1 MNRYH
6 RWRFVVV
13 LLATLLF
20 TAVQPIV
27 SDVNDYWVL
36 NNTFFSVLIGAVSLS
51 LLEEKTHRRTALG
64 LAMFALLTT
73 WLSHGFEGWLSRAI
87 LISGH
92 LCAALFFSLVLY
104 RILEKVLIRR
114 VSRDA
119 IFGAICGY
127 LLLGIIWGLVYSSLE
142 TFRPGSFNISETH
155 AVQPGN
161 ATQNHDILR
170 YYSFVTLTTLG
181 YGDITPTTPTAR
193 TLSWL
198 EAMTGQFYLAVL
210 VAGLVGLHVTRSVR
224 KKEKEKSG

>member
-6 RWRFVVV
+6 RWRFIVV

-20 TAVQPIV
+20 TAVRPIV
-27 SDVNDYWVL
+27 SGVSDDWLFYDV
-36 NNTFFSVLIGAVSLS
+36 FFSLLIAAVALS
-51 LLEEKTHRRTALG
+51 LLEEKPYRRTALG
-64 LAMFALLTT
+64 FAMFALLAT
-73 WLSHGFEGWLSRAI
+73 WLSHGFEGWPSHAI

-92 LCAALFFSLVLY
+92 LSAALFFGLVLY
-104 RILEKVLIRR
+104 RILKTVLIRR

-119 IFGAICGY
+119 LFGAVCGY

-142 TFRPGSFNISETH
+142 TFRPGSFDISETH

-161 ATQNHDILR
+161 ASQYRGILG
-170 YYSFVTLTTLG
+170 YYSLVTLTTLG

-198 EAMTGQFYLAVL
+198 EAVTGQFYLAIL
-210 VAGLVGLHVTRSVR
+210 VAGLVGLHLRHSAGKDDPR
-224 KKEKEKSG
+224 